1 MITDLR
7 ECPDRPEWTT
17 QSILGRL
24 VFTFALLFALPA
36 SAGPLCDR
44 AVANEYGNT
53 STPAPEWALR
63 TCHSVSEAARVYG
76 VRATLALAVSSH
88 ESRFMPF
95 VVSSAGAAGAM
106 QVKPHYHCRTLFGW
120 RACLT
125 SRQLIRAGV
134 RHLADLLRAYDETTA
149 LRAYNAGVR
158 GATRLGRGHGYAEA
172 VARGEGRICG
182 GT

>member
-1 MITDLR
+1 MIRAAIALVTILLAIPAQASLCGAAVDL
-7 ECPDRPEWTT
+7 D
-17 QSILGRL
+17 
-24 VFTFALLFALPA
+24 
-36 SAGPLCDR
+36 
-44 AVANEYGNT
+44 YGNT

-76 VRATLALAVSSH
+76 VRTTLALAVSSH

-95 VVSSAGAAGAM
+95 ICSAAGACGGM
-106 QVKPHYHCRTLFGW
+106 QVKQHYHCRTIFGW

-172 VARGEGRICG
+172 VARVEGRICG
-182 GT
+182 GA